1 MPDHIFHVEHLTTV
15 TIRDYRADS
24 LKERPAAAWVHL
36 DLVHTDT
43 SIWRVFDE
51 WFQSVPDDE
60 KQAGQYRVI
69 QMSESEHGFGTV
81 SGHIVKP
88 SWRIESAWEPGPA
101 ERENGEANGVTQV
114 A

>member
-1 MPDHIFHVEHLTTV
+1 MPDHIFHVEHLTQV
-15 TIRDYRADS
+15 TFRDYKPDTVGFG
-24 LKERPAAAWVHL
+24 EAWLLLGTVI
-36 DLVHTDT
+36 TDT
-43 SIWRVFDE
+43 SIWRVFED
-51 WFQSVPDDE
+51 WFKQLPDDQ

-81 SGHIVKP
+81 SAHIVKP